1 MINIISS
8 SLPLGLDGIKILL
21 HLMNFL
27 ILLTGVT
34 VLVYKPVKK
43 FMDKRQKE
51 IKDQYDSNEKA
62 KADAELLHKEY
73 LQRLEKADTEIMMQ
87 RADAERNSHMIKENA
102 ISVANQKA
110 EEIIVN
116 AEEEAASIRKET
128 IKDIENKVAEVA
140 VSIASAILEREISA
154 KENEEIIEKCI
165 NDWTKNE

>member
-1 MINIISS
+1 MINFISS

>member
-154 KENEEIIEKCI
+154 KENEEIIEKYI

>member
-1 MINIISS
+1 MINLISS

>member
-1 MINIISS
+1 MINFISS

-62 KADAELLHKEY
+62 KADAEFLHKEY